1 VTNEPL
7 ETTAEWRRV
16 AQIDPLYAVASWPE
30 KLGSWTKEEFYAVGD
45 SDWED
50 FRIQL
55 AQYWPELGGTC
66 VEIGCG
72 AGRITQA
79 LARDFDRVVA
89 LDASDEMIALAQD
102 VVGPNV
108 EFHLVDAIEIPL
120 ADGSADSIFTCHVLQ
135 HLDGIEFVEQYLT
148 EAVRVLR
155 KDGVLMVHLGL
166 AAGSWRWHYRKRL
179 ELALWL
185 SRRGWRSSKADLNV
199 QVRLYRWDEIQAL
212 LGRLELRDIEMR
224 LFPVR
229 SNGQLHAF
237 WFARAN

>member
-1 VTNEPL
+1 VAEQPL
-7 ETTAEWRRV
+7 KTTVEWRRV
-16 AQIDPLYAVASWPE
+16 ATLDPLYAVASWPE

-50 FRIQL
+50 FRRQL
-55 AQYWPELGGTC
+55 GQYWPEFGGTC

-89 LDASDEMIALAQD
+89 LDASDDMIALARE

-108 EFHLVDAIEIPL
+108 EFHRVERIEVPL
-120 ADGSADSIFTCHVLQ
+120 ADGSADAIFTCHVLQ
-135 HLDGIEFVEQYLT
+135 HLDGIAFVEQYLA

-166 AAGSWRWHYRKRL
+166 AAAPWRWHYRKRV
-179 ELALWL
+179 ELALWW
-185 SRRGWRSSKADLNV
+185 SRNGFGSSKTDLNV
-199 QVRLYRWDEIQAL
+199 QVRLYRWDQVQEL
-212 LGRLELRDIEMR
+212 LGRLAVDQIEMR

-237 WFARAN
+237 WFARAR